1 MKKKMNLI
9 KVYIEAIL
17 YSLAI
22 IVAMFLC
29 LSDNLYITMFPI
41 AFVIGALGQ
50 IIFGKKIMTTFFSGI
65 LTIFLLHMKNSQ
77 LLKENIVKTIQVIIL
92 VLIGEAFGWVVKRL
106 YRLYFKSKRASKK
119 IRNERVKCLGIG
131 FVTLIL
137 GIILSGIINGN
148 YFTYLVSKE
157 SLKNYFSEQYN
168 SRSRFKI
175 TSCNYTFSFNPK
187 YTFYTEDTLS
197 NNVVGKFSVY
207 VKDQNNVQ
215 DDYKE
220 QIFKN
225 VSDKLNQDVQ
235 AINSSNDMQVFVTN
249 TELDDI
255 TICFKKSVKN
265 VSKEEIEI
273 YSKEIVNYLEKAET
287 IDNFDTIEQVKIILE
302 SETNSKEN
310 VAAYLFMDGYKKM
323 IADGQDVHVYIMKA
337 LNVEYFN

>member
-1 MKKKMNLI
+1 MK
-9 KVYIEAIL
+9 
-17 YSLAI
+17 
-22 IVAMFLC
+22 
-29 LSDNLYITMFPI
+29 
-41 AFVIGALGQ
+41 
-50 IIFGKKIMTTFFSGI
+50 
-65 LTIFLLHMKNSQ
+65 
-77 LLKENIVKTIQVIIL
+77 
-92 VLIGEAFGWVVKRL
+92 
-106 YRLYFKSKRASKK
+106 
-119 IRNERVKCLGIG
+119 
-131 FVTLIL
+131 
-137 GIILSGIINGN
+137 
-148 YFTYLVSKE
+148 
-157 SLKNYFSEQYN
+157 
-168 SRSRFKI
+168 
-175 TSCNYTFSFNPK
+175 
-187 YTFYTEDTLS
+187 
-197 NNVVGKFSVY
+197 
-207 VKDQNNVQ
+207 
-215 DDYKE
+215 

-235 AINSSNDMQVFVTN
+235 AINSTNDMQVFVTN